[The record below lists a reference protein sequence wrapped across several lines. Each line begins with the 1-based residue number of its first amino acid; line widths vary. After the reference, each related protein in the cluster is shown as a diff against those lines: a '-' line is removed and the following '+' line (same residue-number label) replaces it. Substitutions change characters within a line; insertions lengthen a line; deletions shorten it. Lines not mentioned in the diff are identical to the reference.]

1 MPTRERLRPE
11 DLSRLV
17 TASAPVIHPA
27 GDSLLYVEQSYAGEE
42 SQTALLE
49 VGRAGRPQTLVS
61 GPVRQPVW
69 SPDGR
74 AIAFIGRSGDH
85 DALTVYHRDTGRTRQ
100 VAVLGGSARRPLWS
114 PDGRQIALEMLDADT
129 TTVQDPRVV
138 RRLRYDL
145 NGTGYLGDRE
155 YHVYRVRLDTGT
167 VEPVGPRG
175 WHHLYP
181 AWSPDGTKLALVS
194 TRHPDWDLTWVFD
207 VFVVDLN
214 SGQFTPI
221 SRSDGV
227 ALMPTWSRDGENIA
241 FFHNHSSH
249 TSSTHDYH
257 LLLAPADG
265 SREPVCLTHRFDRSA
280 SQGMVPGGR
289 GQPAAELA
297 DGRFVF
303 VAGVAGR
310 QMLVAAGRD
319 QETAVLVEDVGSASI
334 APSGEAAVER
344 LLGDRPPEIGFA
356 DLLSGRVD
364 TVTDLNPW
372 LHGRRSPEPE
382 HVTLE
387 SDDGPVDALVF
398 APPDAGPHPCL
409 IHMHGGPHGAVGP
422 YFSFT
427 ISLLVDA
434 GYLVAAPN
442 FRGSGGYGQAFS
454 DLIHANWGP
463 KEGQDGINLVHHLL
477 TSGRALRGHV
487 GVYGGSY
494 GGFMTNWMVTH
505 YPKDFQAAV
514 TLSTIAHLSTLALGD
529 DHWESLT
536 TDMGGTP
543 YEIPDYYRE
552 HSPLSLVDRIEAPL
566 LILHGEDDRTC
577 AIVEAEMLF
586 TALRWQHKPVEWVRY
601 REESHGFL
609 SAGRLST
616 RIDAHGRLLRWFDR
630 HIGSDRPGAS
640 TAGRS

>member
-1 MPTRERLRPE
+1 MPTRDRLRPE

-17 TASAPVIHPA
+17 TGSAPAIHPG
-27 GDSLLYVEQSYAGEE
+27 GDSLLYVEQSYAGGEPK
-42 SQTALLE
+42 SSLVE
-49 VGRAGRPQTLVS
+49 VDRAGRAQTLVED
-61 GPVRQPVW
+61 PVREPAW

-74 AIAFIGRSGDH
+74 AIAFIGKSDGQ
-85 DALTVYHRDTGRTRQ
+85 DALALYDRDTGSCRQ
-100 VAVLGGSARRPLWS
+100 VAVLGGSARRPVWS
-114 PDGRQIALEMLDADT
+114 PDGRQIAIEMLDADT
-129 TTVQDPRVV
+129 TTVRDPRVV

-145 NGTGYLGDRE
+145 NATGYLGERE
-155 YHVYRVRLDTGT
+155 YHVYRVAVDTGA

-181 AWSPDGTKLALVS
+181 AWSPDGKKLALVS

-207 VFVVDLN
+207 VFVVDL
-214 SGQFTPI
+214 GTGRFTPI

-227 ALMPTWSRDGENIA
+227 ALMPAWSTDGADVA
-241 FFHNHSSH
+241 FFHNHSAT
-249 TSSTHDYH
+249 TSSTRDYH

-265 SREPVCLTHRFDRSA
+265 SREPTCLTHRFDRSA

-289 GQPAAELA
+289 GQPPAPLP
-297 DGRFVF
+297 DGRFAF

-310 QMLVAAGRD
+310 QMLVAAARD
-319 QETAVLVEDVGSASI
+319 GSTEVLVQDVSSVSV
-334 APSGEAAVER
+334 APGGEAAVES
-344 LLGDRPPEIGFA
+344 LLADRPPEIGFA
-356 DLLSGRVD
+356 DLASGRVD
-364 TVTDLNPW
+364 TVTALNPW
-372 LHGRRSPEPE
+372 LQEWHTAIPER
-382 HVTLE
+382 VTLD

-398 APPDAGPHPCL
+398 QPSGEGPYPAL

-427 ISLLVDA
+427 TALMVDA

-463 KEGQDGINLVHHLL
+463 KEGEDGISLVRRLIE
-477 TSGRALRGHV
+477 SGRALSGHI
-487 GVYGGSY
+487 GVFGGSY

-514 TLSTIAHLSTLALGD
+514 TMSTIAHLATLALAD
-529 DHWESLT
+529 DSWESLM
-536 TDMGGTP
+536 TDMEGAP

-552 HSPLSLVDRIEAPL
+552 HSPLNLVERVEAPL
-566 LILHGEDDRTC
+566 LILHGEEDRTC

-586 TALRWQHKPVEWVRY
+586 TALRLQKKPVEWVRY
-601 REESHGFL
+601 REESHGFF
-609 SAGRLST
+609 SGGRLST
-616 RIDAHGRLLRWFDR
+616 RIDAHARLLRWFDQ
-630 HIGSDRPGAS
+630 HIAS
-640 TAGRS
+640 NASGQ